1 MRTVLIVKLHSFIPI
16 ITTIILNSSAKSF
29 QQIQKEGK
37 IYFLMISDKYNYIIT
52 YNVKFSTDTKRRKNI
67 FFHDF

>member
-52 YNVKFSTDTKRRKNI
+52 YNVYTVRCNYQI
-67 FFHDF
+67 E